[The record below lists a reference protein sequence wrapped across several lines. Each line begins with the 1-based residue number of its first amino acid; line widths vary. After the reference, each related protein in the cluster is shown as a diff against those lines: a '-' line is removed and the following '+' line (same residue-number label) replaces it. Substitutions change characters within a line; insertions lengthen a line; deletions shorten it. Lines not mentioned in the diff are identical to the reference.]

1 MKIIVSSEI
10 GFCFGVRRAVDMVE
24 KLLGEVG
31 KAFVIGNLIHNSL
44 EMKRLK
50 AMGLISVERAEDVPS
65 GSFAVIRSHGLK
77 IEEVNL
83 LLSKGVKIVDA
94 TCPFVK
100 RVRNVVQTLIKEGY
114 DVLFYGDPGH
124 PEVQGVTSYVKGG
137 IFVIQ
142 DKKDLDFISISDK
155 IGLVSQTTQELS
167 AFVKIAIDLLQ
178 RVKELKI
185 VNTICDATIRRRKA
199 LMDLLFKSDAILV
212 VGGKSS
218 ANTRKLVELS
228 KGCLNKVYHIEF
240 PKEIFRG
247 WFEGVER
254 IGIASGASTP
264 DWQIKAVLAILR
276 KYGGEVCNGD
286 SSNSR
291 KCELPC

>member
-199 LMDLLFKSDAILV
+199 LMDLLFKSDAVLV